1 MGKTGAY
8 NRAGGHE
15 AMMGLRGWVREERD
29 SQPGLPE
36 KKGPEGVIGEGREEE
51 EGKDWGLQQSRWT

>member
-15 AMMGLRGWVREERD
+15 AMMGLRGWVTGERHT
-29 SQPGLPE
+29 QPRLPE
-36 KKGPEGVIGEGREEE
+36 KKGPEGVIGEDREEE
-51 EGKDWGLQQSRWT
+51 GVKN